1 MYESSTITENRVD
14 KHAFIRADGNW
25 YSVPDSLSVKKVLVK
40 SYPNKIEVY
49 YKGKQVA
56 SHSRLIGKEKTC
68 IDIRHYLHTL
78 EKKPG
83 ALKNS
88 LALKSNP
95 ELKKLFDTYYKD
107 KPKTFIDL
115 LRKNKELS
123 TLEIIRN
130 LTPKNQQ
137 MPIQERV
144 DEKAESQINE
154 LMKLF
159 TGGQHVYH

>member
-1 MYESSTITENRVD
+1 MFVFGEKTASTPPGYPGKENLWVA
-14 KHAFIRADGNW
+14 AFW
-25 YSVPDSLSVKKVLVK
+25 
-40 SYPNKIEVY
+40 
-49 YKGKQVA
+49 
-56 SHSRLIGKEKTC
+56 LIGKEKTC

-123 TLEIIRN
+123 TDEIIRN

-137 MPIQERV
+137 VQIQERV

-159 TGGQHVYH
+159 TGGQRVYH